1 MELSSSDWLFIGTST
16 CVLTAAYCC
25 LRSWASG
32 SRAGIR
38 EADADADAAAG
49 GDPAKRRSWL
59 LSLITS
65 PVLIASGCTTVSGL
79 IGSGFSGR
87 FVTMDSPWH
96 RRSMLFFMSFL
107 VSDLV
112 IGTADY
118 PQEVDVLT
126 GWVHH
131 PVYVYL
137 TLRALRHRAVC
148 GIAPFFVEEVGDA
161 PFFCLCAWE
170 CGWPRR

>member
-1 MELSSSDWLFIGTST
+1 
-16 CVLTAAYCC
+16 
-25 LRSWASG
+25 
-32 SRAGIR
+32 
-38 EADADADAAAG
+38 
-49 GDPAKRRSWL
+49 
-59 LSLITS
+59 
-65 PVLIASGCTTVSGL
+65 
-79 IGSGFSGR
+79 
-87 FVTMDSPWH
+87 MDSPWH
-96 RRSMLFFMSFL
+96 RRSMLFFLSFL

-148 GIAPFFVEEVGDA
+148 GIAPFFVEEVGDS
-161 PFFCLCAWE
+161 PFFVCARGCVAGLGGDRE
-170 CGWPRR
+170 MSRRTLRVFA